1 MAIQKNKNNTILT
14 TPIENSSIIVSV
26 TYDLLMNNLLITF
39 KNSNIYEYVNVPKE
53 EYDALIAAESIG
65 KHFAQ
70 NIKNKYEWLRVAWW
84 QWILVNIKLINS

>member
-1 MAIQKNKNNTILT
+1 MAIQKNMNNTILT

-53 EYDALIAAESIG
+53 EYDALIAAESVG

-70 NIKNKYEWLRVAWW
+70 FIKNKYEWIRVA
-84 QWILVNIKLINS
+84 